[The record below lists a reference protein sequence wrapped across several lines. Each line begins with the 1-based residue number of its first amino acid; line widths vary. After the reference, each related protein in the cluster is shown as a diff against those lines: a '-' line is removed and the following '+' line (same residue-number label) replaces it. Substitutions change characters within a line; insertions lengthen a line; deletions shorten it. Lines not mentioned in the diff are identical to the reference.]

1 MDYIVQHHHTLTKTP
16 FEVLNGA
23 TVLLVEPEPENRSFY
38 SSQLSGVNM
47 NVVESDTL
55 AAMQTL
61 VQESNPD
68 VVIVNPSENIAKG
81 IDLVKILKQKFPS
94 LPVITMS
101 MTMREDH
108 LDAIMQ
114 SGVSL
119 HINRGLTRPRDL
131 LLALEQVLASKIA
144 TK

>member
-1 MDYIVQHHHTLTKTP
+1 MDYIVKHHHTLTEAP
-16 FEVLNGA
+16 FERLNGT
-23 TVLLVEPEPENRSFY
+23 TVLLVDPHPENRSFY
-38 SSQLSGVNM
+38 SQQLSGVNM
-47 NVVESDTL
+47 HVITGDTL
-55 AAMQTL
+55 NALQSLAQ
-61 VQESNPD
+61 QSNPD
-68 VVIVNPSENIAKG
+68 VVIIDPSENISAG
-81 IDLVKILKQKFPS
+81 INLVKLLKREFPDLPIL
-94 LPVITMS
+94 TMS

-131 LLALEQVLASKIA
+131 LLALEQVL

>member
-1 MDYIVQHHHTLTKTP
+1 MSTVNYITQYHHVLTKPP

-23 TVLLVEPEPENRSFY
+23 TVLLVEPEAENRSFY
-38 SSQLSGVNM
+38 SQQLTGVNIK
-47 NVVESDTL
+47 VIASDTL
-55 AAMQTL
+55 TQIEDL
-61 VQESNPD
+61 VESSSPD
-68 VVIVNPSENIAKG
+68 VVIVNPSENISVG
-81 IDLVKILKQKFPS
+81 IDSVKALKQKFPS

-131 LLALEQVLASKIA
+131 LLALEQVLASK
-144 TK
+144 

>member
-1 MDYIVQHHHTLTKTP
+1 MPTVNYITQYHHVLTKPP

-23 TVLLVEPEPENRSFY
+23 TVLLVEPEPESRSFY
-38 SSQLSGVNM
+38 SQQLTGVNIK
-47 NVVESDTL
+47 VISSDTL
-55 AAMQTL
+55 KQIADL
-61 VQESNPD
+61 VESYSPD
-68 VVIVNPSENIAKG
+68 VVIVNPSENISVG
-81 IDLVKILKQKFPS
+81 IDSVKALKQKFPS

-131 LLALEQVLASKIA
+131 LLALEQVLASK
-144 TK
+144 